1 MPASSL
7 VIPGLRY
14 QSGYL
19 DEEEQ
24 ARLVAAIDQQPWS
37 ADLKR
42 RVQQYGYRYDYMR
55 HSVDPSMRLGPLP
68 GWLVPLAERL
78 RADGIFAALPDQVIV
93 NEYEPGQGIAAHID
107 CVPCFGDTIVSLSL
121 LSPCVMLFTREEP
134 VAQVPVLVEARS
146 LLLMQGEARYHWQH
160 AIPAR
165 KVDVVAGTRIVRG
178 RRISLTFR
186 SVITAPA
193 QE

>member
-1 MPASSL
+1 M
-7 VIPGLRY
+7 
-14 QSGYL
+14 
-19 DEEEQ
+19 
-24 ARLVAAIDQQPWS
+24 
-37 ADLKR
+37 
-42 RVQQYGYRYDYMR
+42 
-55 HSVDPSMRLGPLP
+55 
-68 GWLVPLAERL
+68 
-78 RADGIFAALPDQVIV
+78 
-93 NEYEPGQGIAAHID
+93 
-107 CVPCFGDTIVSLSL
+107 
-121 LSPCVMLFTREEP
+121 
-134 VAQVPVLVEARS
+134 AQVPVLVEARS